1 MNVAFPLAYQVN
13 LYIRK
18 IVWIIARLL
27 ELNDHQVEAII
38 WKVVLTGGYAQEDA
52 LNHLLKV
59 GALCV
64 QLHEQTMHCSLHSL
78 QPATQLLF
86 MFCVDEVVVFTFLAD
101 QNQYSFKRLF

>member
-18 IVWIIARLL
+18 IVWIIARHL

-64 QLHEQTMHCSLHSL
+64 QLHEQTVNALLST
-78 QPATQLLF
+78 QPAASNLTIVYVLCWWSCSFYFLGWSKPVLF
-86 MFCVDEVVVFTFLAD
+86 
-101 QNQYSFKRLF
+101 